1 MYLLALILL
10 ISIKSC
16 QKTELIL
23 FVKAVKVYHT
33 KSPFSQFESRWLE
46 HRPHFNIKNWR
57 KRERER
63 EKKKK
68 ERKKE
73 SDWIQEWF
81 LLASNENIIYLLQF
95 HCSIVQRE
103 INFEIIFVVILC
115 WNFKKYVFTPFR
127 GSWNSS
133 TAASWWSQWHQGIYY
148 SKIMKS
154 GWRLQVTWLVF
165 ANWSAQL
172 GMLLTN
178 LLMTPVTR
186 IYSINT

>member
-1 MYLLALILL
+1 M
-10 ISIKSC
+10 S
-16 QKTELIL
+16 
-23 FVKAVKVYHT
+23 
-33 KSPFSQFESRWLE
+33 
-46 HRPHFNIKNWR
+46 KNWAHLIC
-57 KRERER
+57 KSSESVPYKITIQSVWKSMTWTPPPFQYQKLAKERERER
-63 EKKKK
+63 EEK

-73 SDWIQEWF
+73 RKWLDSRMVFACFKWKYYLPTPVSLFNCSTRNQFRNHFRCDTLLEFQEIRIHSF
-81 LLASNENIIYLLQF
+81 S
-95 HCSIVQRE
+95 
-103 INFEIIFVVILC
+103 
-115 WNFKKYVFTPFR
+115 

-154 GWRLQVTWLVF
+154 CWRLQVTWLVF

>member
-23 FVKAVKVYHT
+23 FVKAVKVYPI
-33 KSPFSQFESRWLE
+33 KLPFSQFESRWLE

-57 KRERER
+57 ERERER
-63 EKKKK
+63 RKRKK
-68 ERKKE
+68 ERKWLDSRMVFACFKWKYYLPTPVSLFNCSTRNQFRNHFRCDTLLE
-73 SDWIQEWF
+73 FQEIRIHSF
-81 LLASNENIIYLLQF
+81 S
-95 HCSIVQRE
+95 
-103 INFEIIFVVILC
+103 
-115 WNFKKYVFTPFR
+115 

-165 ANWSAQL
+165 ANWSA
-172 GMLLTN
+172 
-178 LLMTPVTR
+178 
-186 IYSINT
+186 

>member
-1 MYLLALILL
+1 M
-10 ISIKSC
+10 S
-16 QKTELIL
+16 
-23 FVKAVKVYHT
+23 
-33 KSPFSQFESRWLE
+33 
-46 HRPHFNIKNWR
+46 KNWAHLIC
-57 KRERER
+57 KSSESVPYKITIQSVWKSMTWTPPPFQYQKLARERER
-63 EKKKK
+63 EEK